1 MSLLAVGISH
11 HTAPLEVLERLALD
25 APATRALAAQ
35 IGGSDQVREVAVLA
49 TCNRLEVYADVTTFH
64 GGLAEIGRR
73 LVERSG
79 LGLPELTPHLYVRYA
94 EHAVTHLFGVAAG
107 LDSMAIGETQV
118 LGQVR
123 ATLRRAQEDG
133 TVGRVLDPL
142 LQQSLRTGKRAH
154 TETGLDHA
162 GRSLVEAALAHAPD
176 AGVRREAASAGVV
189 GAGAMSGLAA
199 ATLHRSGVRSVVVAN
214 RSAERAQRLAA
225 AVEGT
230 WLTLDDESS
239 LVRALSRADVLV
251 SCTGAVGHVL
261 TVERM
266 GAARELRAAEAA
278 RADGLPGDQLV
289 VDLALPRDVDPA
301 VASLPGVRVVD
312 LATLGEQLADKE
324 VGAQIEAARTI
335 VDAEVAAYLHAQRAD
350 EVAPTVV
357 ALRSYARQVVD
368 AELARLRSRL
378 GADVDPRLAS
388 EVELSVHRVVE
399 KILHTP
405 TVRVKSLAAEDDGAG
420 THYAAA
426 LRELFDL
433 DLDVVTGGA
442 SITDVAEALAAVP
455 GDASGA
461 TRVGER

>member
-11 HTAPLEVLERLALD
+11 HTAPIEVLEQLALD
-25 APATRALAAQ
+25 AGSTRELAHQ
-35 IGGSDQVREVAVLA
+35 LGGSEHVREVAVLA

-64 GGLAEIGRR
+64 GGLAEVGRR

-79 LGLPELTPHLYVRYA
+79 LTLTELTPHLYVRYA
-94 EHAVTHLFGVAAG
+94 DHAVTHLFGVAAG
-107 LDSMAIGETQV
+107 LDSMAVGETQV

-154 TETGLDHA
+154 TETGLDRA
-162 GRSLVEAALAHAPD
+162 GHSLVQAALEHAPA
-176 AGVRREAASAGVV
+176 AGVRLEHASAVVV

-199 ATLHRSGVRSVVVAN
+199 ATLHRNGVRSVVVVN
-214 RSAERAQRLAA
+214 RSAERARRLAE
-225 AVEGT
+225 AVEGS
-230 WLTLDDESS
+230 WLTLDDEP
-239 LVRALSRADVLV
+239 ALFAALAAADVLV

-261 TVERM
+261 TVERI
-266 GAARELRAAEAA
+266 GAARELRAAAAA
-278 RADGLPGDQLV
+278 RAGATPGDQLV
-289 VDLALPRDVDPA
+289 IDLALPRDVDPA
-301 VASLPGVRVVD
+301 VASLPGVHVVD
-312 LATLGEQLADKE
+312 LATLGAELSE
-324 VGAQIEAARTI
+324 EEMGSEIEAARRI
-335 VDAEVAAYLHAQRAD
+335 VDEEVTAYLQAQRAD

-357 ALRSYARQVVD
+357 ALRSYARQVVE

-378 GADVDPRLAS
+378 GAELDPRAAA
-388 EVELSVHRVVE
+388 EVERSVHRVVE

-405 TVRVKSLAAEDDGAG
+405 TVRVKTLAAEDDGAG

-433 DLDVVTGGA
+433 DIDVVTGGA
-442 SITDVAEALAAVP
+442 RITGVADVLAAVP
-455 GDASGA
+455 GEAPGGV
-461 TRVGER
+461 R

>member
-11 HTAPLEVLERLALD
+11 HTAPIEVLERLALD
-25 APATRALAAQ
+25 ADSTRALAAELT
-35 IGGSDQVREVAVLA
+35 GSDQVREVAVLA

-64 GGLAEIGRR
+64 GGLAEVGRR

-79 LGLPELTPHLYVRYA
+79 LDLADLTPHLYVRFA

-107 LDSMAIGETQV
+107 LDSMAVGETQV

-154 TETGLDHA
+154 TETGLDRA
-162 GRSLVEAALAHAPD
+162 GHSLVQAALAHAPR
-176 AGVRREAASAGVV
+176 AGVELSSASAVVV

-199 ATLHRSGVRSVVVAN
+199 ATLHRGGVRSVVVAN
-214 RSAERAQRLAA
+214 RSAERAQRLAE

-230 WLTLDDESS
+230 WLTLDDE
-239 LVRALSRADVLV
+239 RALVAALAGADVLV

-261 TVERM
+261 TVERV
-266 GAARELRAAEAA
+266 GAARELRAADAA
-278 RADGLPGDQLV
+278 RAGTTPADQLV

-301 VASLPGVRVVD
+301 VASLPGVHVVD
-312 LATLGEQLADKE
+312 LATLGTELAEQE
-324 VGAQIEAARTI
+324 MGAEIEAARRI
-335 VDAEVAAYLHAQRAD
+335 VEDEVASYLQGQRAD

-357 ALRSYARQVVD
+357 ALRSYARQVVE
-368 AELARLRSRL
+368 AELARLRARL
-378 GADVDPRLAS
+378 GTEVDPRVAA
-388 EVELSVHRVVE
+388 EVEHSVHRVVE

-405 TVRVKSLAAEDDGAG
+405 TVRVKTLAAGDDGAG

-433 DLDVVTGGA
+433 DIDAVTGGA
-442 SITDVAEALAAVP
+442 TITDVAEVLAVVP
-455 GDASGA
+455 GEAPGGV
-461 TRVGER
+461 R

>member
-11 HTAPLEVLERLALD
+11 HTAPIEVLERLALD
-25 APATRALAAQ
+25 AASTRELAHQ
-35 IGGSDQVREVAVLA
+35 LTGSEQVREVAVLA

-64 GGLAEIGRR
+64 GGLAEVGRR

-79 LGLPELTPHLYVRYA
+79 LALPELTPHLYVRYA

-107 LDSMAIGETQV
+107 LDSMAVGETQV

-154 TETGLDHA
+154 TETGLDRA
-162 GRSLVEAALAHAPD
+162 GHSLVQAALEHAPA
-176 AGVRREAASAGVV
+176 AGVRLEAAEAVVV

-214 RSAERAQRLAA
+214 RSAERARRLAE
-225 AVEGT
+225 AVEGS
-230 WLTLDDESS
+230 WLTLDDEKA
-239 LVRALSRADVLV
+239 LVTALAAADVLV

-261 TVERM
+261 TVERI
-266 GAARELRAAEAA
+266 GAARELRAAAAA
-278 RADGLPGDQLV
+278 RAGTTPADQLV

-301 VASLPGVRVVD
+301 VASLPGVHVVD
-312 LATLGEQLADKE
+312 LATLGAELAE
-324 VGAQIEAARTI
+324 AEMGTEIEAARRI
-335 VDAEVAAYLHAQRAD
+335 VDEEVAAYLQAQRAD

-357 ALRSYARQVVD
+357 ALRSYARQVVE
-368 AELARLRSRL
+368 AELVRLRSRL
-378 GADVDPRLAS
+378 GADVDPRVAA
-388 EVELSVHRVVE
+388 EVERSVHRVVE

-405 TVRVKSLAAEDDGAG
+405 TVRVKSLAAGDDGAG

-433 DLDVVTGGA
+433 DIDVVTGGA
-442 SITDVAEALAAVP
+442 TITDVAEVLAAVP
-455 GDASGA
+455 GEASGGGV
-461 TRVGER
+461 R

>member
-25 APATRALAAQ
+25 AASTRALAAQ
-35 IGGSDQVREVAVLA
+35 LAASEQVREVAVLA

-64 GGLAEIGRR
+64 GGLAEVGRR

-79 LGLPELTPHLYVRYA
+79 LALTELTQHLYVRYA

-107 LDSMAIGETQV
+107 LDSMAVGETQV

-154 TETGLDHA
+154 TETGLDRA
-162 GRSLVEAALAHAPD
+162 GHSLVEAALGHAPR
-176 AGVRREAASAGVV
+176 AGVRLQSAAAVVV

-214 RSAERAQRLAA
+214 RSAERAQRLAE

-230 WLTLDDESS
+230 WLTLDDETA
-239 LVRALSRADVLV
+239 LVTALSRADVLV

-266 GAARELRAAEAA
+266 GAARQLRAAEAA
-278 RADGLPGDQLV
+278 RAGGTPADQLV

-301 VASLPGVRVVD
+301 VASLPGVHLVD
-312 LATLGEQLADKE
+312 LATLGEQLADEE
-324 VGAQIEAARTI
+324 VGTQIQAARRI
-335 VDAEVAAYLHAQRAD
+335 VEAEVAAYLHTQRAD

-357 ALRSYARQVVD
+357 ALRSYAQQVVE

-378 GADVDPRLAS
+378 GADVDPQVAA

-399 KILHTP
+399 KLLHTP
-405 TVRVKSLAAEDDGAG
+405 TVRVKTLAAEDDGAG

-442 SITDVAEALAAVP
+442 TITDVAEVLAAVP
-455 GDASGA
+455 GDVARGN
-461 TRVGER
+461 R

>member
-11 HTAPLEVLERLALD
+11 HTAPIEVLERLALD
-25 APATRALAAQ
+25 AESTRALA
-35 IGGSDQVREVAVLA
+35 GELTGSDQVREVAVLA

-64 GGLAEIGRR
+64 GGLAEVGRR

-79 LGLPELTPHLYVRYA
+79 LDLADLTPHLYVRYA

-107 LDSMAIGETQV
+107 LDSMAVGETQV

-142 LQQSLRTGKRAH
+142 LQHSLRTGKRAH
-154 TETGLDHA
+154 TETGLDRA
-162 GRSLVEAALAHAPD
+162 GHSLVEAALAHAPR
-176 AGVRREAASAGVV
+176 AGVELGTASAVVV

-199 ATLHRSGVRSVVVAN
+199 ATLHRGGVRSVVVAN
-214 RSAERAQRLAA
+214 RSAERARRLAE
-225 AVEGT
+225 AVEGR
-230 WLTLDDESS
+230 WLTLDDEQA
-239 LVRALSRADVLV
+239 LVAALARADVLI

-261 TVERM
+261 TVERV
-266 GAARELRAAEAA
+266 GAARELRAADAA
-278 RADGLPGDQLV
+278 RAGTTPADQLV

-301 VASLPGVRVVD
+301 VASLPGVHVVD
-312 LATLGEQLADKE
+312 LATLGAELAEQE
-324 VGAQIEAARTI
+324 MGAEIEAARRI
-335 VDAEVAAYLHAQRAD
+335 VEDEVVAYLQAQRAD

-357 ALRSYARQVVD
+357 ALRSYARQVVE
-368 AELARLRSRL
+368 AELARLRARL
-378 GADVDPRLAS
+378 GTEVDPRVAT
-388 EVELSVHRVVE
+388 EVERSVHRVVE

-405 TVRVKSLAAEDDGAG
+405 TVRVKTLAAGDDGAG

-433 DLDVVTGGA
+433 DIDAVTGGA
-442 SITDVAEALAAVP
+442 TITGVAEVLAAVP
-455 GDASGA
+455 GEAPGGV
-461 TRVGER
+461 R

>member
-11 HTAPLEVLERLALD
+11 HTAPIEVLERLALD
-25 APATRALAAQ
+25 ADSTRALA
-35 IGGSDQVREVAVLA
+35 GELTGSDQVREVAVLA

-64 GGLAEIGRR
+64 GGLAEVGRR

-79 LGLPELTPHLYVRYA
+79 LDLADLTPHLYVRYA

-107 LDSMAIGETQV
+107 LDSMAVGETQV

-154 TETGLDHA
+154 TETGLDRA
-162 GRSLVEAALAHAPD
+162 GHSLVQAALAHAPQ
-176 AGVRREAASAGVV
+176 AGVELGSASAVVV

-199 ATLHRSGVRSVVVAN
+199 ATLHRVGVRSVVVAN
-214 RSAERAQRLAA
+214 RSAERAQRLAE
-225 AVEGT
+225 AVEGS
-230 WLTLDDESS
+230 WLTLDDEQA
-239 LVRALSRADVLV
+239 LVAALAGADVLV

-266 GAARELRAAEAA
+266 GAARELRAADAA
-278 RADGLPGDQLV
+278 LAGTTPADQLV

-301 VASLPGVRVVD
+301 VASLPGVHVVD
-312 LATLGEQLADKE
+312 LATLGAELAEQAM
-324 VGAQIEAARTI
+324 GAEIEAARRI
-335 VDAEVAAYLHAQRAD
+335 VEDEVASYLQAQRAD

-357 ALRSYARQVVD
+357 ALRSYARQVVET
-368 AELARLRSRL
+368 ELSRLRARL
-378 GADVDPRLAS
+378 GTEIDPRVAA

-405 TVRVKSLAAEDDGAG
+405 TVRVKTLAAGDDGAG

-433 DLDVVTGGA
+433 DIDAVTGGA
-442 SITDVAEALAAVP
+442 TITDVAEVLAVVP
-455 GDASGA
+455 GEAPGGV
-461 TRVGER
+461 R